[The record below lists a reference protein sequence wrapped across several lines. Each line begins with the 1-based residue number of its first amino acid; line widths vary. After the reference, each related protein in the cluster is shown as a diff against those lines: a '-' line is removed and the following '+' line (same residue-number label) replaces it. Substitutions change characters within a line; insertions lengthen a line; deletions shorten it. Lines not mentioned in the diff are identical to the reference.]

1 MSAET
6 HDDVIALM
14 PARRGHFLLESG
26 HHGELWLDLELLCLA
41 PDPVRRLAAR
51 LAARLA
57 PYAIEAVCGPLVEGA
72 FVAMMV
78 ASELGVPFAYSE
90 RFPNPERGGLF
101 AVDYRVPRALRAEV
115 RGRRVAI
122 VNDVINA
129 GSAVRGTLTDLEAC
143 AARPVAIGVL
153 LVLGSSASRIAAD
166 RSIALETLAALPNNI
181 WTPGEC
187 PMCGRSPAGQR
198 PRPRPDRRALTS
210 SPEAS

>member
-78 ASELGVPFAYSE
+78 AS
-90 RFPNPERGGLF
+90 
-101 AVDYRVPRALRAEV
+101 
-115 RGRRVAI
+115 
-122 VNDVINA
+122 
-129 GSAVRGTLTDLEAC
+129 
-143 AARPVAIGVL
+143 
-153 LVLGSSASRIAAD
+153 SSACPSPTRSAFRILSAAACLQ
-166 RSIALETLAALPNNI
+166 STIACRARCRRKSAAGP
-181 WTPGEC
+181 WPSGTT
-187 PMCGRSPAGQR
+187 SP
-198 PRPRPDRRALTS
+198 T
-210 SPEAS
+210 